1 MCYKVRV
8 KTRAVTSMGGSLR
21 FVGLWT
27 LLLGVLNLAL
37 LWPGVGKKQ
46 AVAGAGLPGLSQ
58 NGQRTAGQKH
68 TRVGLVF
75 DVGGRGDKSFNDAAF
90 RGVQRALSELD
101 VEAEFVEPGDGADRE
116 SGLRLLASRG
126 FDLIIGVGFVFSDDM
141 LQVAKDYPQRFFANI
156 DYAKFDEHG
165 FVMPPQ
171 NMVALK
177 FREEEGSFLV
187 GAVAA
192 LSSKSHAI
200 GFVGGMDIP
209 LIHKFEN
216 GYRQGALAV
225 CADCRV
231 LSGYAGTSADAFKN
245 PAKGKELALGFAVNG
260 LVDEDLHTVLHK
272 GGLKAGQA
280 LILTKAI
287 GTGTLFAAHARTA
300 ARGRWVQAALQSMV
314 QSNQT
319 GARILLAHGATACT
333 DLTGFGLL
341 GHLVEMTRPSSVDA
355 ELDLAALPLL
365 DGAQECVAAGIV
377 SSLQGANVRL
387 RRALRN
393 QEAMVGHPRYP
404 LIFDPQTA
412 GGLLASVP
420 ADRAEACIAALR
432 QQGYPHTVAIGR
444 VLAQTDALEP
454 ITLRG

>member
-46 AVAGAGLPGLSQ
+46 TVAGAAPLGLSQ
-58 NGQRTAGQKH
+58 TGQRTAGQKH

-192 LSSKSHAI
+192 LSSKTHAI

-245 PAKGKELALGFAVNG
+245 PAKGKELALAQYGAGADVIFHAAGSTG
-260 LVDEDLHTVLHK
+260 LGVFEAARERHHRAIGVDSDQWDEAPGYLLTSMTKQVDVSVFEVIRSVATSQFRSGVRVFGLRE
-272 GGLKAGQA
+272 GGVDYTYDEPARGMISSEVRARVEALRAQIIAGQ
-280 LILTKAI
+280 LT
-287 GTGTLFAAHARTA
+287 
-300 ARGRWVQAALQSMV
+300 
-314 QSNQT
+314 
-319 GARILLAHGATACT
+319 
-333 DLTGFGLL
+333 
-341 GHLVEMTRPSSVDA
+341 
-355 ELDLAALPLL
+355 
-365 DGAQECVAAGIV
+365 VAA
-377 SSLQGANVRL
+377 
-387 RRALRN
+387 
-393 QEAMVGHPRYP
+393 E
-404 LIFDPQTA
+404 
-412 GGLLASVP
+412 
-420 ADRAEACIAALR
+420 
-432 QQGYPHTVAIGR
+432 
-444 VLAQTDALEP
+444 
-454 ITLRG
+454 

>member
-1 MCYKVRV
+1 VCYKVRV

-46 AVAGAGLPGLSQ
+46 TAVGAAPLGFSQ
-58 NGQRTAGQKH
+58 TGQRTAGQKH

-90 RGVQRALSELD
+90 RGVQRALSELA

-192 LSSKSHAI
+192 LSSKTHAI

-245 PAKGKELALGFAVNG
+245 PAKGKELALAQYGAGADVIFHAAGSTG
-260 LVDEDLHTVLHK
+260 LGVFEAARERHHR
-272 GGLKAGQA
+272 
-280 LILTKAI
+280 AI
-287 GTGTLFAAHARTA
+287 GVDSDQWDEAPGYLLT
-300 ARGRWVQAALQSMV
+300 SMTKQV
-314 QSNQT
+314 
-319 GARILLAHGATACT
+319 
-333 DLTGFGLL
+333 D
-341 GHLVEMTRPSSVDA
+341 VSVF
-355 ELDLAALPLL
+355 E
-365 DGAQECVAAGIV
+365 VIR
-377 SSLQGANVRL
+377 S
-387 RRALRN
+387 
-393 QEAMVGHPRYP
+393 
-404 LIFDPQTA
+404 
-412 GGLLASVP
+412 
-420 ADRAEACIAALR
+420 
-432 QQGYPHTVAIGR
+432 VAIGQFKSGVR
-444 VLAQTDALEP
+444 VFGLREGGVDYIYDEPARGMISSEVRARVEALRAQIIAGQLTVAAE
-454 ITLRG
+454 